1 MDAYTATK
9 EQVLED
15 LNVSPAKGLS
25 EERAVDNAVLYGV
38 NSLSKPPEESFLKK
52 ILSALA
58 EPMILMLLIADA
70 IAFGINY
77 IRGLNGEETEYIE
90 CVGIIIAVLL
100 SVVISLVMEGRSAKA
115 FEALN
120 KMKDDI
126 PVKVFRN
133 GKVRLIGQKDLV
145 VGDIVCIE
153 TGAKVPADGR
163 LIESSDLRVDESS
176 LTGESEAVRKSADY
190 VCPDEKT
197 PLAERKNMIYSGTFV
212 TGGSGRMIIT
222 AVGDKTEF
230 GIIARELA
238 AAVATLTPLQQKLA
252 KLGKLIAFWGVSMAT
267 LAFLAQLL
275 NYVSKGT
282 ATLANISDAF
292 ITSIVLIVAAVPEG
306 LPTTVAICL
315 AINII
320 KMSRENALV
329 KKMAACETIG
339 CINIIC
345 SDKTG
350 TLTENKMTV
359 IKVFEKGVEKQPENM
374 TDEHLIMNFC
384 LNSTADIG
392 FENNNYTFIG
402 NPTECALLVAAD
414 KAGTTYQ
421 NVRRSNGLIHAF
433 PFSSE
438 TKNMTTI
445 VRAVAG
451 LTVYS
456 KGSPEKI
463 LAQSDISDEEKA
475 SYAAM
480 IRSCQEKAYRV
491 IGFAHKIIDD
501 VPENPDAARQDLE
514 SGMIFDGFAAIADP
528 LRKEVFPAIRSCRAA
543 GIDIKM
549 LTGDNIVTARAI
561 AMELDL
567 LDDDH
572 LALEANDINAMSD
585 DELREVL
592 PRIRVIAR
600 STPVVKMRVVKTL
613 KALGA
618 VVAVTG
624 DGINDAP
631 ALKNADI
638 GLAMGISGTE
648 VSKEASD
655 IVLLD
660 DSFSTIVK
668 AVQWGRGIYENF
680 QRFLLF
686 QLTVNLSSVVI
697 VLASVL
703 AGFPAPFTA
712 IQLLWV
718 NLIMDGPPALTLSLE
733 PIRDSLMKNKPT
745 PRNANI
751 VTKDMLVRIVFNGMI
766 ISALVLAQLKFNILN
781 VAETEKGAVLFT
793 LFVLL
798 QLANAFNCRELTKE
812 SAFKHICDNHLMLIA
827 FLVTFAIQY
836 CITQYGGAVFGTAPL
851 SAGIWL
857 KAILCS
863 LSVLVVDE
871 IFKFCQSLYLK
882 LKRSV

>member
-1 MDAYTATK
+1 MDAYTKTA
-9 EQVLED
+9 EQVLEELD
-15 LNVSPAKGLS
+15 VSENKGLS
-25 EERAVDNAVLYGV
+25 EERAVDNAVRFGTNTLT
-38 NSLSKPPEESFLKK
+38 KPPEESFIKK
-52 ILSALA
+52 ILASLT

-70 IAFGINY
+70 VAFAVNY

-120 KMKDDI
+120 KMKDDV

-133 GKVRLIGQKDLV
+133 GKVRLISQKDLV

-163 LIESSDLRVDESS
+163 LIESAGLQVDESS
-176 LTGESEAVRKSADY
+176 LTGESEAVKKDAAFVCADG
-190 VCPDEKT
+190 ET
-197 PLAERKNMIYSGTFV
+197 PLAERKNMVYSGTFV
-212 TGGSGRMIIT
+212 TGGSGRMVIT
-222 AVGDKTEF
+222 AVGDETEF
-230 GIIARELA
+230 GIIAHELA
-238 AAVATLTPLQQKLA
+238 TAVATLTPLQQKLA
-252 KLGKLIAFWGVSMAT
+252 KLGKIIAVWGFCMAG
-267 LAFLAQLL
+267 LAFFAQLAAFML
-275 NYVSKGT
+275 RGEASLG
-282 ATLANISDAF
+282 NISEAF

-359 IKVFEKGVEKQPENM
+359 VSVCEKGAETAPENIS
-374 TDEHLIMNFC
+374 DESLLMNFC

-414 KAGTTYQ
+414 KSGTTYQ
-421 NVRRSNGLIHAF
+421 NVRRSNGVIHAY

-438 TKNMTTI
+438 TKNMTTV
-445 VRAVAG
+445 VRTVSGTAVF
-451 LTVYS
+451 S

-463 LAQSDISDEEKA
+463 LDQCVLTAEEKKD
-475 SYAAM
+475 YANK
-480 IRSCQEKAYRV
+480 IRAYQEKAYRV
-491 IGFAHKIIDD
+491 IGFAHKSLSALPDD
-501 VPENPDAARQDLE
+501 FAGARKSLE
-514 SGMIFDGFAAIADP
+514 SEMVFDGFAAIADP

-561 AMELDL
+561 ATELDL
-567 LDDDH
+567 LDEDH

-585 DELREVL
+585 DELKAVL
-592 PRIRVIAR
+592 PKIRVIAR

-686 QLTVNLSSVVI
+686 QLTVNLSSVAI

-703 AGFPAPFTA
+703 AGMPAPFTA

-745 PRNANI
+745 PRDANI
-751 VTKDMLVRIVFNGMI
+751 VTKSMLTRIVFNGVF
-766 ISALVLAQLKFNILN
+766 ISVLVLAQLRFNILN
-781 VAETEKGAVLFT
+781 VAENEKGAVVFT
-793 LFVLL
+793 LFVLF
-798 QLANAFNCRELTKE
+798 QLVNAFNCRELTRE
-812 SAFKHICDNHLMLIA
+812 SVFRHILDNHLMLVA
-827 FLVTFAIQY
+827 FYVTFAVQY
-836 CITQYGGAVFGTAPL
+836 CITQFGGTLFGTVPL
-851 SAGIWL
+851 SGEVWMKTVL
-857 KAILCS
+857 LS
-863 LSVLVVDE
+863 LSVLAADE
-871 IFKFCQSLYLK
+871 IFKFCHNLYLK
-882 LKRSV
+882 IRAAD

>member
-1 MDAYTATK
+1 MDAYTKTK
-9 EQVLED
+9 EQLLEELD
-15 LNVSPAKGLS
+15 VSEAKGLS
-25 EERAVDNAVLYGV
+25 EERAVDNAVRFGV
-38 NSLSKPPEESFLKK
+38 NSLTKPPEESFLKK
-52 ILSALA
+52 ILTSLS

-70 IAFGINY
+70 IAFGVNY
-77 IRGLNGEETEYIE
+77 IRGLNGEETEYVE

-133 GKVRLIGQKDLV
+133 GKVRLIGQRDLV

-163 LIESSDLRVDESS
+163 LIETTDLQVDESS
-176 LTGESEAVRKSADY
+176 LTGESEAVRKSAEY
-190 VCPDEKT
+190 VCPSADT

-212 TGGSGRMIIT
+212 TGGSGRMVIT
-222 AVGDKTEF
+222 AVGDETEF

-238 AAVATLTPLQQKLA
+238 AAVTTLTPLQQKLA
-252 KLGKLIAFWGVSMAT
+252 KLGKVIAVWGIGMAG
-267 LAFLAQLL
+267 LAFLAQLFTFL
-275 NYVSKGT
+275 ARNE
-282 ATLANISDAF
+282 ATLANISNAF
-292 ITSIVLIVAAVPEG
+292 VTSIVLIVASVPEG

-359 IKVFEKGVEKQPENM
+359 VKVCEKGVEKQPENIS
-374 TDEHLIMNFC
+374 DDNLIMNFC
-384 LNSTADIG
+384 INSTADIG

-402 NPTECALLVAAD
+402 NPTECALLVAVD
-414 KAGTTYQ
+414 KSGKSYQ
-421 NVRRSNGLIHAF
+421 TVRRSNGVIHAY

-438 TKNMTTI
+438 TKNMTS
-445 VRAVAG
+445 VARTVSG
-451 LTVYS
+451 ITVYS

-463 LAQSDISDEEKA
+463 LAQCTLSDDENTK
-475 SYAAM
+475 YANL
-480 IRSCQEKAYRV
+480 IRSYQEKAYRV
-491 IGFAHKIIDD
+491 IGFAHKIIAEEPADF
-501 VPENPDAARQDLE
+501 DAARKDME
-514 SGMIFDGFAAIADP
+514 SGMVFDGFTAIADP
-528 LRKEVFPAIRSCRAA
+528 LRKEVFPAIRNCRAA

-561 AMELDL
+561 ATELEL

-572 LALEANDINAMSD
+572 LALEANDINALSD
-585 DELREVL
+585 DELKEVL
-592 PRIRVIAR
+592 PKIRVIAR

-703 AGFPAPFTA
+703 AGFPAPFSA

-745 PRNANI
+745 PRDAAI
-751 VTKDMLVRIVFNGMI
+751 VTKGMLTRIIFNGLF

-781 VAETEKGAVLFT
+781 VAENEKNAVLFT
-793 LFVLL
+793 LFVLF
-798 QLANAFNCRELTKE
+798 QLVNAFNCRELTKE
-812 SAFKHICDNHLMLIA
+812 SIFKHIMDNHLMLFA
-827 FLVTFAIQY
+827 FLLTLFVQY
-836 CITQYGGAVFGTAPL
+836 IITQFGGTLFNTVPL
-851 SAGIWL
+851 SGEVWMKTAL
-857 KAILCS
+857 LS
-863 LSVLVVDE
+863 LSVLVADE
-871 IFKFCQSLYLK
+871 LFKFCHNFYLK
-882 LKRSV
+882 LKGEL